1 MRKLLRVDPADA
13 APIWRQIEE
22 GVRRLVASGAL
33 GGGSPLPSVRDLA
46 KDLQVNPATV
56 AKAYQR
62 LADSGL
68 VAVRRG
74 EGTFVCDKPPA
85 MSRGERGRV
94 LREGACRYASLA
106 LTVGAVREEAM
117 EELDSAWSELGRTS
131 RGGRP

>member
-33 GGGSPLPSVRDLA
+33 AGGSPLPSVRDLA
-46 KDLQVNPATV
+46 RDLQVNPATV

-68 VAVRRG
+68 LAVRRG
-74 EGTFVCDKPPA
+74 EGTFVSEKPPA

-94 LREGACRYASLA
+94 LREGASRYASLA
-106 LTVGAVREEAM
+106 LTVGAGRDEALQ
-117 EELDSAWSELGRTS
+117 ELDSAWTELGRAP
-131 RGGRP
+131 RGGKP